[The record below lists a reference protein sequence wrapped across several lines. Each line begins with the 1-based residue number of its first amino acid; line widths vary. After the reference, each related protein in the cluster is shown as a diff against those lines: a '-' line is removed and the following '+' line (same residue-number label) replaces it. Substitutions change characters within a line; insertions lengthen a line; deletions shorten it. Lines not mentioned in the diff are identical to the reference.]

1 MIKKLLVVFAA
12 AGLISMVCFTFLNIL
27 GGFPHGRGWDGP
39 PWGGGDWNGDWR
51 DHGRDPGPEVSRNL
65 PFTGSD
71 QLEISYPA
79 EITVTQGAEARF
91 TVTGPKYLLD
101 QLKLD
106 DGVLSGPYGR
116 RFRWNRHYEGRLK
129 IDIVSPNTHK
139 FQLAG
144 AEKLTLKGYDQDSL
158 ILNLAGAADVEGQ
171 GKARRL
177 EAHIAGA
184 GHLDLSQMPV
194 DEAEV
199 NIAGVADADIDPH
212 VSANVSIAGAGH
224 VRLRTR
230 PPSVSSH
237 IFGPGSID
245 EGPSP
250 GAVAPAPVFPTSPAA
265 PATPATP
272 APKTKV

>member
-27 GGFPHGRGWDGP
+27 GGFPHGWDNPSWGPWRGA
-39 PWGGGDWNGDWR
+39 WR
-51 DHGRDPGPEVSRNL
+51 DGRRDSGPEITRNL

-71 QLEISYPA
+71 QLEVSYPA
-79 EITVTQGAEARF
+79 EITLTQGPETRF
-91 TVTGPKYLLD
+91 TVTGPQYLLD

-116 RFRWNRHYEGRLK
+116 HFQWNHGYSGHLK
-129 IDIVSPNTHK
+129 IDIVSPNIHR

-144 AEKLTLKGYDQDSL
+144 AEKLMLKGYDQDSL
-158 ILNLAGAADVEGQ
+158 ILNLAGATDVEGQ
-171 GKARRL
+171 GKAKRL

-184 GHLDLSQMPV
+184 GHLDLAQLSV

-199 NIAGVADADIDPH
+199 NIAGVADAVIDPH
-212 VSANVSIAGAGH
+212 VSANVSIAGPGH
-224 VRLRTR
+224 VRLVSR

-250 GAVAPAPVFPTSPAA
+250 NAVAPAPPSPAA
-265 PATPATP
+265 PATPTAP
-272 APKTKV
+272 APKSKV

>member
-12 AGLISMVCFTFLNIL
+12 AGLISMACFTFLSIL
-27 GGFPHGRGWDGP
+27 GGFPHGHGWDGA
-39 PWGGGDWNGDWR
+39 PWDGGNWNGDR
-51 DHGRDPGPEVSRNL
+51 SGHGRDAGPEISRNL

-71 QLEISYPA
+71 QLEIHYPA
-79 EITVTQGAEARF
+79 EITVTQGPQARF
-91 TVTGPKYLLD
+91 TVTGPQRLLD

-106 DGVLSGPYGR
+106 DGVLSGPYER
-116 RFRWNRHYEGRLK
+116 HFQWNHGYSGHLK
-129 IDIVSPNTHK
+129 IDIVSPNTHR

-158 ILNLAGAADVEGQ
+158 ILNLAGATDVEGQ
-171 GKARRL
+171 GKAKRL

-184 GHLDLSQMPV
+184 GHLDLAQLSV

-199 NIAGVADADIDPH
+199 SIAGVADADIDPH
-212 VSANVSIAGAGH
+212 VSANVSIAGPGH

-245 EGPSP
+245 EGPNPAPTPTPPTPPAPPTP
-250 GAVAPAPVFPTSPAA
+250 GA
-265 PATPATP
+265 
-272 APKTKV
+272 KT

>member
-1 MIKKLLVVFAA
+1 MTKKLLVVFAA
-12 AGLISMVCFTFLNIL
+12 AGLISMVCFSLLGIL
-27 GGFPHGRGWDGP
+27 GGFPHGHGWDGA
-39 PWGGGDWNGDWR
+39 PWRGGGWDRDWSN
-51 DHGRDPGPEVSRNL
+51 HGRDSGPEITRNL

-79 EITVTQGAEARF
+79 EITVTQGPQAKF
-91 TVTGPKYLLD
+91 TVTGPKSLLD
-101 QLKLD
+101 QLTLE
-106 DGVLSGPYGR
+106 DGVLSGPSGR
-116 RFRWNRHYEGRLK
+116 HFQWNHNYHGRLK

-144 AEKLTLKGYDQDSL
+144 AAKLMLKGYDQDSL
-158 ILNLAGAADVEGQ
+158 ILNLAGATDVEGQ
-171 GKARRL
+171 GKAKRL

-184 GHLDLSQMPV
+184 GHLDLSQLPV

-199 NIAGVADADIDPH
+199 SIAGVADADIDPH

-245 EGPSP
+245 EGPTPPVSP
-250 GAVAPAPVFPTSPAA
+250 TPPTPPAPAA
-265 PATPATP
+265 PAT
-272 APKTKV
+272 KT